1 MPRLANVIRTKSGSG
16 NSLRGLWLTR
26 ELPFPPNSGD
36 KIYSGNLAKAL
47 ADTGT
52 DMTLVGLQPIKDPP
66 VPPDW
71 PIKLDIVPGKSN
83 SRLRSLFSTMPL
95 LVAAYA
101 TAEYRSAVATLAKE
115 KWDFV
120 VFDHYALGWA
130 LPSFFSER
138 GVKSPVLVHVAHN
151 HEASVWE
158 SLNRGYEGS
167 SFIKRV
173 AFWQNLLKIKVFE
186 RKVASRVDLLTAITE
201 EDAGKFARDA
211 PGVPIVVLKPGYSGT
226 VSSGRTITA
235 ETPRRVILVGSFSW
249 IAKQENLRQ
258 FVAIADPIFAEREIE
273 FQIVG
278 SIPAGLATEL
288 TRNTTAT
295 RITGDV
301 ASVEPYLDAARI
313 AVVPEVMG
321 GGFRLKF
328 LDYIFRRVPVA
339 TTAHAA
345 AGLPHDILAAMLC
358 CDSLDS
364 LARGIGD
371 LIDRL
376 PELNAM
382 QETAARNARTLF
394 RWRDRGAALLKAI
407 RDCRGDRGE
416 RVVDWS

>member
-1 MPRLANVIRTKSGSG
+1 MTRIENGRGR
-16 NSLRGLWLTR
+16 SLRGLWLTR
-26 ELPFPPNSGD
+26 ELPFPSNSGD
-36 KIYSGNLAKAL
+36 KIYSANLAKAL
-47 ADTGT
+47 ADAGT
-52 DMTLVGLQPIKDPP
+52 DLTLVGLQPIKDPP

-71 PIKLDIVPGKSN
+71 PIKWDIVLGKAN
-83 SRLRSLFSTMPL
+83 SRLRSLLSTMPL

-101 TAEYRSAVATLAKE
+101 TPAYRRTVAALAKE

-130 LPSFFSER
+130 LPPFFSER
-138 GVKSPVLVHVAHN
+138 VAKSPVLVHVAHN

-173 AFWQNLLKIKVFE
+173 AFWQNSLKIKAFE
-186 RKVASRVDLLTAITE
+186 RKITSHVDLLTAITE
-201 EDAGKFARDA
+201 QDAGKFAHDA
-211 PGVPIVVLKPGYSGT
+211 PGVPIVMLKPGYSGT

-258 FVAIADPIFAEREIE
+258 FVAIADPIFAANGIE

-278 SIPAGLATEL
+278 SMPPALATEL
-288 TRNTTAT
+288 TRNTTAI
-295 RITGDV
+295 RITGVV

-339 TTAHAA
+339 TTGHAA
-345 AGLPHDILAAMLC
+345 AGLPEDILAAMLC

-382 QETAARNARTLF
+382 QETAARNAQSLVSMAGS
-394 RWRDRGAALLKAI
+394 WRGAAKGNSGLPG
-407 RDCRGDRGE
+407 RSGGE
-416 RVVDWS
+416 RG